1 MAPRPP
7 IFVATHPRAC
17 STAFER
23 VFMARRD
30 ILECVH
36 EPFGDAFYFGPE
48 FLSDRFRDNHDYR
61 KSTQYCNTTYKDVL
75 DSLERAQKEGKR
87 LFIKDMAYYLMPP
100 DNKPAQIAPSLGGG
114 QEPGNPTV
122 LPLDVLK
129 RFHFTFLI
137 RHPKRAIPSYYRCT
151 IPPLSE
157 VTGFDHFMPNEAG
170 YAELVRLL
178 DFLVEQGIVDREN
191 ITAIDADDLLDKP
204 EPVIREYCK
213 RIGIDFRPQMLEW
226 TEEDREYAQEMFAK
240 WNGFH
245 DDALKTTCFRAR
257 SHAQK
262 TSTVESENREWAE
275 KYGPEAQKVIRKT
288 VDENIPHYEYLKQFC
303 ITV

>member
-1 MAPRPP
+1 MAPRP
-7 IFVATHPRAC
+7 IFAATHPRAC

-30 ILECVH
+30 ILECGH

-48 FLSDRFRDNHDYR
+48 FLSDRFRDDAAYR
-61 KSTQYCNTTYKDVL
+61 QNTEYCNTTFKDVL
-75 DSLERAQKEGKR
+75 ESLEDAEKEGKR

-100 DNKPAQIAPSLGGG
+100 DERPSQIAPSLGGG
-114 QEPGNPTV
+114 KEPGNPTV
-122 LPLDVLK
+122 LPVNILK

-137 RHPKRAIPSYYRCT
+137 RHPKRSIPSYYRCT

-157 VTGFDHFMPNEAG
+157 ITGFDYFMPNEAG
-170 YAELVRLL
+170 YVELVRLL
-178 DFLVEQGIVDREN
+178 DFLLERGIVDRDH

-204 EPVIREYCK
+204 EPVIREYCA
-213 RIGIDFRPQMLEW
+213 RIGIDFKPQMLEW
-226 TEEDREYAQEMFAK
+226 TEEDRQYAQEMFAK

-245 DDALKTTCFRAR
+245 DDALKTSCFQAR

-262 TSTVESENREWAE
+262 TSTVESENKEWAE
-275 KYGPEAQKVIRKT
+275 KYGPEAQKVIRQT

>member
-1 MAPRPP
+1 MAPRP
-7 IFVATHPRAC
+7 IFAATHPRAC

-30 ILECVH
+30 ILECGH

-48 FLSDRFRDNHDYR
+48 FLSDRFRDDADYR
-61 KSTQYCNTTYKDVL
+61 KNTEYCNTTFKDVL
-75 DSLERAQKEGKR
+75 ESLADAEKEGKR
-87 LFIKDMAYYLMPP
+87 LFIKDMAYYLVPP
-100 DNKPAQIAPSLGGG
+100 DGKPSQIAPSLGGG
-114 QEPGNPTV
+114 KEPGNPTV
-122 LPLDVLK
+122 LPVDILK

-137 RHPKRAIPSYYRCT
+137 RHPKRSIPSYYRCT

-157 VTGFDHFMPNEAG
+157 ITGFDYFMPNEAG
-170 YAELVRLL
+170 YVELVRLL
-178 DFLVEQGIVDREN
+178 DFLLERGIVDRDH

-204 EPVIREYCK
+204 EPIIREYCA
-213 RIGIDFRPQMLEW
+213 RIGIDFKPEMLKW
-226 TEEDREYAQEMFAK
+226 TEEDREYAAQMFAK

-245 DDALKTTCFRAR
+245 DDALKNSCFQAR

-262 TSTVESENREWAE
+262 TSTVESENKEWAD
-275 KYGPEAQKVIRKT
+275 KYGPEAQKVIRQT
-288 VDENIPHYEYLKQFC
+288 VDDNIPHYEYLKQFC

>member
-1 MAPRPP
+1 MAPRP
-7 IFVATHPRAC
+7 IFAATHPRAC

-30 ILECVH
+30 ILECAH

-48 FLSDRFRDNHDYR
+48 FMSDRFRHDAATRQSSEYR
-61 KSTQYCNTTYKDVL
+61 DTTFKSV
-75 DSLERAQKEGKR
+75 LERLEDAEKEGKR
-87 LFIKDMAYYLMPP
+87 LFIKDMAYYLMQP
-100 DNKPAQIAPSLGGG
+100 DDKPSQIAPSLGGG
-114 QEPGNPTV
+114 VEAGNPTV
-122 LPLDVLK
+122 LPVSILK

-137 RHPKRAIPSYYRCT
+137 RHPKRSIPSYYRCT

-157 VTGFDHFMPNEAG
+157 ITGFDYLMPNEAG
-170 YAELVRLL
+170 YVELVRLL
-178 DFLVEQGIVDREN
+178 DFLIERGIVDKDH

-204 EPVIREYCK
+204 EQVIREYCA
-213 RIGIDFRPQMLEW
+213 RIGIDYKPQMLNW
-226 TEEDREYAQEMFAK
+226 TEEDKEHAAEMFAK

-245 DDALKTTCFRAR
+245 DDVLKTNCFQAR

-262 TSTVESENREWAE
+262 TSTVESEDKEWLD
-275 KYGPEAQKVIRKT
+275 KYGPEAQKLIRQT

-303 ITV
+303 ISV

>member
-1 MAPRPP
+1 MAPRP
-7 IFVATHPRAC
+7 IFAATHPRAC

-30 ILECVH
+30 ILECGH

-48 FLSDRFRDNHDYR
+48 FLSDRFRDDADYR
-61 KSTQYCNTTYKDVL
+61 QNTEYCNTTFKDVL
-75 DSLERAQKEGKR
+75 ESLADAEKEGKR
-87 LFIKDMAYYLMPP
+87 LFIKDMAYYLVPP
-100 DNKPAQIAPSLGGG
+100 DGKPSQIAPSLGGG
-114 QEPGNPTV
+114 KEPGNPTV
-122 LPLDVLK
+122 LPVDILK

-137 RHPKRAIPSYYRCT
+137 RHPKRSIPSYYRCT

-157 VTGFDHFMPNEAG
+157 ITGFDYFMPNEAG
-170 YAELVRLL
+170 YVELVRLL
-178 DFLVEQGIVDREN
+178 DFLLERGIVDRDH

-204 EPVIREYCK
+204 EPIIREYCA
-213 RIGIDFRPQMLEW
+213 RIGIDFKPEMLKW
-226 TEEDREYAQEMFAK
+226 TEEDREYAAQMFAK

-245 DDALKTTCFRAR
+245 DDALKNSCFQAR

-262 TSTVESENREWAE
+262 TSTVESENREWVE
-275 KYGPEAQKVIRKT
+275 KYGPEAQKVIRQT
-288 VDENIPHYEYLKQFC
+288 VDDNIPHYEYLKQFC

>member
-1 MAPRPP
+1 MAPRP
-7 IFVATHPRAC
+7 IFAATHPRAC

-30 ILECVH
+30 ILECGH

-48 FLSDRFRDNHDYR
+48 FLSDRFRDDDDFRQN
-61 KSTQYCNTTYKDVL
+61 TEYCNTTFKDVL
-75 DSLERAQKEGKR
+75 ESLEDAEKEGKR

-100 DNKPAQIAPSLGGG
+100 DERPSQIAPSLGGG
-114 QEPGNPTV
+114 KEPGNPTV
-122 LPLDVLK
+122 LPIDILK

-137 RHPKRAIPSYYRCT
+137 RHPKRSIPSYYRCT
-151 IPPLSE
+151 IPPLSDI
-157 VTGFDHFMPNEAG
+157 TGFDYFMPNEAG
-170 YAELVRLL
+170 YVELVRLL
-178 DFLVEQGIVDREN
+178 DFLLERGIVDREH

-204 EPVIREYCK
+204 EPVIREYCA
-213 RIGIDFRPQMLEW
+213 RIGIDFKPQMLEW
-226 TEEDREYAQEMFAK
+226 SEEDRKHAQDMFAK

-245 DDALKTTCFRAR
+245 DDALKTSCLQAR

-262 TSTVESENREWAE
+262 ASTVDSENREWKE
-275 KYGPEAQKVIRKT
+275 KYGAEAQKVIRQT

-303 ITV
+303 IAV

>member
-1 MAPRPP
+1 MAPRP
-7 IFVATHPRAC
+7 IFAATHPRAC

-30 ILECVH
+30 ILECGH

-48 FLSDRFRDNHDYR
+48 FLSDRFRDDADYR
-61 KSTQYCNTTYKDVL
+61 QNTEYCNTTFKDVL
-75 DSLERAQKEGKR
+75 ESLADSEKEGKR
-87 LFIKDMAYYLMPP
+87 LFIKDMAYYLVPP
-100 DNKPAQIAPSLGGG
+100 DGKPSQIAPSLGGG
-114 QEPGNPTV
+114 KEPGNPTV
-122 LPLDVLK
+122 LPVDILK

-137 RHPKRAIPSYYRCT
+137 RHPKRSIPSYYRCT

-157 VTGFDHFMPNEAG
+157 ITGFDYFMPNEAG
-170 YAELVRLL
+170 YVELVRLL
-178 DFLVEQGIVDREN
+178 DFLLERGIVDRDH

-204 EPVIREYCK
+204 EPIIREYCA
-213 RIGIDFRPQMLEW
+213 RIGIDFKPEMLKW
-226 TEEDREYAQEMFAK
+226 TEEDREYAAQMFAK

-245 DDALKTTCFRAR
+245 DDALKNSCFQAR

-275 KYGPEAQKVIRKT
+275 KYGPEAQKVIRQT
-288 VDENIPHYEYLKQFC
+288 VDDNIPHYEYLKQFC
-303 ITV
+303 IAV

>member
-1 MAPRPP
+1 MAPRP
-7 IFVATHPRAC
+7 IFAATHPRAC

-30 ILECVH
+30 ILECAH

-48 FLSDRFRDNHDYR
+48 FMSDRFRHDAATRQSSEYR
-61 KSTQYCNTTYKDVL
+61 DTTFKSV
-75 DSLERAQKEGKR
+75 LERLEDAEKEGKR
-87 LFIKDMAYYLMPP
+87 LFIKDMAYYLMQP
-100 DNKPAQIAPSLGGG
+100 DDKPSQIAPSLGGG
-114 QEPGNPTV
+114 EEAGNPTV
-122 LPLDVLK
+122 LPVSILK

-137 RHPKRAIPSYYRCT
+137 RHPKRSIPSYYRCT

-157 VTGFDHFMPNEAG
+157 ITGFDYLMPNEAG
-170 YAELVRLL
+170 YVELVRLL
-178 DFLVEQGIVDREN
+178 DFLIERGIVDKDH

-204 EPVIREYCK
+204 EQVIREYCA
-213 RIGIDFRPQMLEW
+213 RIGIDYKPQMLNW
-226 TEEDREYAQEMFAK
+226 TEEDKEHAAEMFAK

-245 DDALKTTCFRAR
+245 DDVLKTNCFQAR

-262 TSTVESENREWAE
+262 TSTVESEDKEWLD
-275 KYGPEAQKVIRKT
+275 KYGPEAQKLIRQT

-303 ITV
+303 ISV

>member
-1 MAPRPP
+1 MAPRP
-7 IFVATHPRAC
+7 IFAATHPRAC

-30 ILECVH
+30 ILECGH

-48 FLSDRFRDNHDYR
+48 FLSDRFRDDADYR
-61 KSTQYCNTTYKDVL
+61 KNTEYCNTTFKDVL
-75 DSLERAQKEGKR
+75 ESLADAEKEGKR
-87 LFIKDMAYYLMPP
+87 LFIKDMAYYLVPP
-100 DNKPAQIAPSLGGG
+100 DGKPSQIAPSLGGG
-114 QEPGNPTV
+114 KEPGNPTV
-122 LPLDVLK
+122 LPVDILK

-137 RHPKRAIPSYYRCT
+137 RHPKRSIPSYYRCT

-157 VTGFDHFMPNEAG
+157 ITGFDYFMPNEAG
-170 YAELVRLL
+170 YVELVRLL
-178 DFLVEQGIVDREN
+178 DFLLERGIVDRDH

-204 EPVIREYCK
+204 EPIIREYCA
-213 RIGIDFRPQMLEW
+213 RIGIDFKPEMLKW
-226 TEEDREYAQEMFAK
+226 TEEDREYAAQMFAK

-245 DDALKTTCFRAR
+245 DDALKNSCFQAR

-275 KYGPEAQKVIRKT
+275 KYGPEAQKVIRQT
-288 VDENIPHYEYLKQFC
+288 VDDNIPHYDYLKQFC

>member
-1 MAPRPP
+1 MAPRP
-7 IFVATHPRAC
+7 IFAATHPRAC

-30 ILECVH
+30 ILECGH

-48 FLSDRFRDNHDYR
+48 FLSDRFRDNADYR
-61 KSTQYCNTTYKDVL
+61 KNTEYCNTTFKDVL
-75 DSLERAQKEGKR
+75 ESLADAEKEGKR
-87 LFIKDMAYYLMPP
+87 LFIKDMAYYLVPP
-100 DNKPAQIAPSLGGG
+100 DGKPSQIAPSLGGG
-114 QEPGNPTV
+114 KEPGNPTV
-122 LPLDVLK
+122 LPVDILK

-137 RHPKRAIPSYYRCT
+137 RHPKRSIPSYYRCT

-157 VTGFDHFMPNEAG
+157 ITGFDYFMPNEAG
-170 YAELVRLL
+170 YVELVRLL
-178 DFLVEQGIVDREN
+178 DFLLERGIVDRDH

-204 EPVIREYCK
+204 EPIIREYCA
-213 RIGIDFRPQMLEW
+213 RIGIDFKPEMLKW
-226 TEEDREYAQEMFAK
+226 TEEDREYAAQMFAK

-245 DDALKTTCFRAR
+245 DDALKNSCFQAR

-275 KYGPEAQKVIRKT
+275 KYGPEAQKVIRQT
-288 VDENIPHYEYLKQFC
+288 VDDNIPHYEYLKQFC

>member
-1 MAPRPP
+1 MAPRP
-7 IFVATHPRAC
+7 IFAATHPRAC

-30 ILECVH
+30 ILECGH

-48 FLSDRFRDNHDYR
+48 FLSDRFRDDADYR
-61 KSTQYCNTTYKDVL
+61 KNTEYCNTTFKDVL
-75 DSLERAQKEGKR
+75 ESLADAEKEGKR
-87 LFIKDMAYYLMPP
+87 LFIKDMAYYLVPP
-100 DNKPAQIAPSLGGG
+100 DGKPSQIAPSLGGG
-114 QEPGNPTV
+114 KEPGNPTV
-122 LPLDVLK
+122 LPVDILK

-137 RHPKRAIPSYYRCT
+137 RHPKRSIPSYYRCT

-157 VTGFDHFMPNEAG
+157 ITGFDYFMPNEAG
-170 YAELVRLL
+170 YVELVRLL
-178 DFLVEQGIVDREN
+178 DFLLERGIVDRDH

-204 EPVIREYCK
+204 EPIIREYCA
-213 RIGIDFRPQMLEW
+213 RIGIDFKPEMLKW
-226 TEEDREYAQEMFAK
+226 TEEDREYAAQMFAK

-245 DDALKTTCFRAR
+245 DDALKNSCFQAR

-262 TSTVESENREWAE
+262 TSTVESENKEWAE
-275 KYGPEAQKVIRKT
+275 KYGPEAQKVIRQT
-288 VDENIPHYEYLKQFC
+288 VDDNIPHYEYLKQFC

>member
-1 MAPRPP
+1 MAPRP
-7 IFVATHPRAC
+7 IFAATHPRAC

-30 ILECVH
+30 ILECGH

-48 FLSDRFRDNHDYR
+48 FLSDRFGDDAAYR
-61 KSTQYCNTTYKDVL
+61 QNTEYCNTTFKDVL
-75 DSLERAQKEGKR
+75 ESLEDAEKEGKR
-87 LFIKDMAYYLMPP
+87 LFIKDMAYYLIPP
-100 DNKPAQIAPSLGGG
+100 DERPSQIAPSLGGG
-114 QEPGNPTV
+114 KEPGNPTV
-122 LPLDVLK
+122 LPVNILK

-137 RHPKRAIPSYYRCT
+137 RHPKRSIPSYYRCT

-157 VTGFDHFMPNEAG
+157 ITGFDYFMPNEAG
-170 YAELVRLL
+170 YVELVRLL
-178 DFLVEQGIVDREN
+178 DFLLERGIVDRDH

-204 EPVIREYCK
+204 EPIIREYCA
-213 RIGIDFRPQMLEW
+213 RIGIDFKPQMLEW
-226 TEEDREYAQEMFAK
+226 TEEDRQYAQEMFAK

-245 DDALKTTCFRAR
+245 DDALKTSCFQAR

-262 TSTVESENREWAE
+262 TSTVESENKEWAE
-275 KYGPEAQKVIRKT
+275 KYGPEAQKVIRQT

>member
-1 MAPRPP
+1 MAPRP
-7 IFVATHPRAC
+7 IFAATHPRAC

-30 ILECVH
+30 ILECGH

-48 FLSDRFRDNHDYR
+48 FLSDRFRDDADYR
-61 KSTQYCNTTYKDVL
+61 QNTEYCNTTFKDVL
-75 DSLERAQKEGKR
+75 ESLADAEKEGKR
-87 LFIKDMAYYLMPP
+87 LFIKDMAYYLVPP
-100 DNKPAQIAPSLGGG
+100 DGKPSQIAPSLGGG
-114 QEPGNPTV
+114 KEPGNPTV
-122 LPLDVLK
+122 LPVDILK

-137 RHPKRAIPSYYRCT
+137 RHPKRSIPSYYRCT

-157 VTGFDHFMPNEAG
+157 ITGFDYFMPNEAG
-170 YAELVRLL
+170 YVELVRLL
-178 DFLVEQGIVDREN
+178 DFLLERGIVDRDH

-204 EPVIREYCK
+204 EPIIREYCA
-213 RIGIDFRPQMLEW
+213 RIGIDFKPEMLKW
-226 TEEDREYAQEMFAK
+226 TEEDREYAAQMFAK

-245 DDALKTTCFRAR
+245 DDALKNSCFQAR

-275 KYGPEAQKVIRKT
+275 KYGPEAQKVIRQT
-288 VDENIPHYEYLKQFC
+288 VDDNIPHYEYLKQFC

>member
-1 MAPRPP
+1 MAPRP
-7 IFVATHPRAC
+7 IFAATHPRAC

-30 ILECVH
+30 ILECAH

-48 FLSDRFRDNHDYR
+48 FMSDRFRDDAATRQSSQYR
-61 KSTQYCNTTYKDVL
+61 DTTFKSV
-75 DSLERAQKEGKR
+75 LERLEDAEKEGKR
-87 LFIKDMAYYLMPP
+87 LFIKDMAYYLMQP
-100 DNKPAQIAPSLGGG
+100 DNKPSQIAPSLGGG
-114 QEPGNPTV
+114 EEAGNPTV
-122 LPLDVLK
+122 LPVNILK

-137 RHPKRAIPSYYRCT
+137 RHPKRSIPSYYRCT

-157 VTGFDHFMPNEAG
+157 ITGFDYLMPNEAG
-170 YAELVRLL
+170 YVELVRLL
-178 DFLVEQGIVDREN
+178 DFLLERGIVDKDH

-204 EPVIREYCK
+204 EQVIREYCA
-213 RIGIDFRPQMLEW
+213 RIGIDFKPQMLNW
-226 TEEDREYAQEMFAK
+226 SEEDKEHAAEMFAK

-245 DDALKTTCFRAR
+245 DDVLKTNCFQAR

-262 TSTVESENREWAE
+262 TSTAESENKEWLD
-275 KYGPEAQKVIRKT
+275 KYGPEAQKLIRQT

-303 ITV
+303 ISV

>member
-1 MAPRPP
+1 MAPRP
-7 IFVATHPRAC
+7 IFAATHPRAC

-30 ILECVH
+30 ILECGH

-48 FLSDRFRDNHDYR
+48 FLSDRFRDDADYR
-61 KSTQYCNTTYKDVL
+61 KNTEYCNTTFKDVL
-75 DSLERAQKEGKR
+75 ESLADAEKEGKR
-87 LFIKDMAYYLMPP
+87 LFIKDMAYYLVPP
-100 DNKPAQIAPSLGGG
+100 DGKPSQIAPSLGGG
-114 QEPGNPTV
+114 KEPGNPTV
-122 LPLDVLK
+122 LPVDILK

-137 RHPKRAIPSYYRCT
+137 RHPKRSIPSYYRCT

-157 VTGFDHFMPNEAG
+157 ITGFDYFMPNEAG
-170 YAELVRLL
+170 YVELVRLL
-178 DFLVEQGIVDREN
+178 DFLLERGIVDRDH

-204 EPVIREYCK
+204 EPIIREYCA
-213 RIGIDFRPQMLEW
+213 RIGIDFKPEMLKW
-226 TEEDREYAQEMFAK
+226 TEEDREYAAQMFAK

-245 DDALKTTCFRAR
+245 DDALKNSCFQAR

-262 TSTVESENREWAE
+262 TSTIESENKEWAE
-275 KYGPEAQKVIRKT
+275 KYGPEAQKVIRQT
-288 VDENIPHYEYLKQFC
+288 VDDNIPHYEYLKQFC

>member
-1 MAPRPP
+1 MAPRP
-7 IFVATHPRAC
+7 IFAATHPRAC

-30 ILECVH
+30 ILECAH

-48 FLSDRFRDNHDYR
+48 FMSDRFRDDVATRQSSEYR
-61 KSTQYCNTTYKDVL
+61 DTTFKNV
-75 DSLERAQKEGKR
+75 LERLEDAEKEGKR

-100 DNKPAQIAPSLGGG
+100 DDKPSQIAPSLGGG
-114 QEPGNPTV
+114 EEAGNPTV
-122 LPLDVLK
+122 LPVNILK

-137 RHPKRAIPSYYRCT
+137 RHPKRSIPSYYRCT

-157 VTGFDHFMPNEAG
+157 ITGFDYLMPNEAG
-170 YAELVRLL
+170 YVELVRLL
-178 DFLVEQGIVDREN
+178 DFLIERGIVDKDH

-204 EPVIREYCK
+204 EQVIREYCA
-213 RIGIDFRPQMLEW
+213 RIGIDFKPQMLKW
-226 TEEDREYAQEMFAK
+226 TEEDKEHAAEMFAK

-245 DDALKTTCFRAR
+245 DDVLKTNCFQAR

-262 TSTVESENREWAE
+262 TSTVESENREWLE
-275 KYGPEAQKVIRKT
+275 KYGPEAQKLIRQT

-303 ITV
+303 ISV